1 MLLRSVGE
9 DAAIALDSI
18 RANKLRS
25 ALTILGVVIGVT
37 TVMAVASLVQGIRR
51 QIFNAIEVAGPTT
64 FYIIRYFSQTPVNP
78 DRLPYEVRIRPVLQR
93 SDAEAVRR
101 LPEVRYA
108 GIWVQVFQK
117 IEYQG
122 VRTQQVI
129 VFGADDRYMDIQ
141 GGTLLRGRL
150 FTRAELTG
158 EPVIVLES
166 AVADRLFGRLD
177 PLGKQVRVG
186 GRSLRVIGILEKPSN
201 IFEPPGQNTGGVVP
215 FATARESFEYDETN
229 ALFIAVK
236 PWSGIAVG
244 SAMDAVTVA
253 LRRVRNLRPGDP
265 NTFDLITQDQILDV
279 VGNFTSYF
287 FLAMVALSSV
297 ALLVGGIGVMAIM
310 MVSVSDRTKE
320 IGLRKALGAT
330 RREVLW
336 QFLVEAATLT
346 LVGGALG
353 IVFGLLAGMLLK
365 AAMSLESAVPLWS
378 IALACGVSVTIG
390 LVFGLLPANRAARM
404 DPVEAVSYTHLTL
417 PTILRV

>member
-1 MLLRSVGE
+1 VLLRSVGE
-9 DAAIALDSI
+9 GAAIAMDSI

-64 FYIIRYFSQTPVNP
+64 FYVIRYFSQTPLNP
-78 DRLPYEVRIRPVLQR
+78 DRLPYEVRIRPVLQP
-93 SDAEAVRR
+93 SDAVAIRR

-108 GIWVQVFQK
+108 GIWVQVLQK

-122 VRTQQVI
+122 IRTQQVI
-129 VFGADDRYMDIQ
+129 VFGADDRYMEIQ
-141 GGTLLRGRL
+141 GGTLLRGR
-150 FTRAELTG
+150 FFSRAELAG

-166 AVADRLFGRLD
+166 AVADWLFGRLD

-186 GRSLRVIGILEKPSN
+186 GISFRVIGVFEKPSN
-201 IFEPPGQNTGGVVP
+201 IFEPPGQATGGVIP
-215 FATARESFEYDETN
+215 FAAARQRFEYDETN
-229 ALFIAVK
+229 ALFLAVK
-236 PWSGIAVG
+236 PRSGIQVG
-244 SAMDAVTVA
+244 PAMDAVTVA
-253 LRRVRNLRPGDP
+253 LRRARNLRPGDP

-310 MVSVSDRTKE
+310 MVSVTDRTKE

-353 IVFGLLAGMLLK
+353 IGLGLLAGMLLK
-365 AAMSLESAVPLWS
+365 AAMQLEAAVPLWS
-378 IALACGVSVTIG
+378 IALACGVSIAIG

-404 DPVEAVSYTHLTL
+404 DPVEA
-417 PTILRV
+417 LRHE

>member
-9 DAAIALDSI
+9 GAAIALDSI

-64 FYIIRYFSQTPVNP
+64 FYVIRYFSQTPINP

-93 SDAEAVRR
+93 SDADAVRR

-129 VFGADDRYMDIQ
+129 VFGADDRYMEIQ
-141 GGTLLRGRL
+141 GGTLLRGR
-150 FTRAELTG
+150 FFIRAELTG

-186 GRSLRVIGILEKPSN
+186 GRSLRVIGVFEKPSN

-215 FATARESFEYDETN
+215 FATARESFQYDETN

-236 PWSGIAVG
+236 PRSGIEVG
-244 SAMDAVTVA
+244 PAMDAVTVA

-378 IALACGVSVTIG
+378 IVLACGVSVAIG

-404 DPVEAVSYTHLTL
+404 DPVEA
-417 PTILRV
+417 LRHE

>member
-1 MLLRSVGE
+1 MLLRSIGE
-9 DAAIALDSI
+9 GAAIALDSI

-64 FYIIRYFSQTPVNP
+64 FYIIRYFSQTPINP

-93 SDAEAVRR
+93 SDADAVRR

-122 VRTQQVI
+122 ARTQQVI
-129 VFGADDRYMDIQ
+129 VFGADDRYMEIQ
-141 GGTLLRGRL
+141 GGTLLRGR
-150 FTRAELTG
+150 FFSRAELTG
-158 EPVIVLES
+158 EPVVVLES

-186 GRSLRVIGILEKPSN
+186 GRSLRVIGVFEKPSN
-201 IFEPPGQNTGGVVP
+201 IFEPPGQATGGVVP

-236 PWSGIAVG
+236 PRSGITTG
-244 SAMDAVTVA
+244 PAMDAVTVA

-353 IVFGLLAGMLLK
+353 IAMGLLAGMLLK
-365 AAMSLESAVPLWS
+365 AAMSLEAAVPLWS
-378 IALACGVSVTIG
+378 IVLACGVSVAIG

-404 DPVEAVSYTHLTL
+404 DPVEA
-417 PTILRV
+417 LRHE